1 MFCTNCGMRQVIKAV
16 QEPKPR
22 CVECG
27 HEIDKDT
34 VFCTTCGVK
43 QPKNTQPTIPVVKQ
57 TKTCV
62 NCGAPLDDDSVF
74 CTECGAKIKGET
86 PSSHSDNSVEV
97 LKKLKELREL
107 ELITE
112 EEYIEKKK
120 EVLNNLR

>member
-1 MFCTNCGMRQVIKAV
+1 MLEEGASFCTECGAKIEKEGKEKVVLEETTKNVCPTCKAV
-16 QEPKPR
+16 LE
-22 CVECG
+22 E
-27 HEIDKDT
+27 
-34 VFCTTCGVK
+34 GV
-43 QPKNTQPTIPVVKQ
+43 T
-57 TKTCV
+57 
-62 NCGAPLDDDSVF
+62 F